1 MPNGTEVMDTHDSM
15 RHDCP
20 AVCLFALLHF
30 KEVVD
35 LISRLMEIILYS
47 KFTYSFPSLDL
58 LSNTTFRALAGRMQQ
73 QNQKT
78 PSMVQTFCLGADS
91 LKP

>member
-1 MPNGTEVMDTHDSM
+1 MPDGTEVMGTHDSM
-15 RHDCP
+15 RRDCP
-20 AVCLFALLHF
+20 ALCLFVLLHF

-35 LISRLMEIILYS
+35 LISRLMEIILCS
-47 KFTYSFPSLDL
+47 KFNYSFPSLAL
-58 LSNTTFRALAGRMQQ
+58 LSNATFRGLAGRMQQ

-78 PSMVQTFCLGADS
+78 PSMVQTFYLGADG